1 MATTKRNIAEQG
13 TNLVGTENY
22 EHYRR
27 EHQLADFTRTRL
39 GQGIQPGALAPD
51 FTLQSAS
58 GGQVRLSDLRGRP
71 VVLHFGSL
79 T

>member
-1 MATTKRNIAEQG
+1 MAMVRQGVAEQG
-13 TNLVGTENY
+13 PNLVGTENY

-39 GQGIQPGALAPD
+39 GQGILPGELAPD
-51 FTLQSAS
+51 FTLESAS
-58 GGQVRLSDLRGRP
+58 GEQVRLSELRGRP

>member
-1 MATTKRNIAEQG
+1 MVRQGVAEQEP
-13 TNLVGTENY
+13 NLVGTENY

-51 FTLQSAS
+51 FALEAAI
-58 GGQVRLSDLRGRP
+58 GGQVVLTDLRGRP

>member
-1 MATTKRNIAEQG
+1 MVRQGVTEQEP
-13 TNLVGTENY
+13 NLVGTENY

-27 EHQLADFTRTRL
+27 EHQLADFIRTRL

-51 FTLQSAS
+51 FALESAN
-58 GGQVRLSDLRGRP
+58 GGQVGLRGLRGRP

>member
-1 MATTKRNIAEQG
+1 MARTKPNFAEQG

-39 GQGIQPGALAPD
+39 GQGVQPGELAPD
-51 FTLQSAS
+51 FAMEAS
-58 GGQVRLSDLRGRP
+58 SGERIRLSDLRGRP

>member
-1 MATTKRNIAEQG
+1 MATTKPHIAEQSP
-13 TNLVGTENY
+13 NMVGTENY

-39 GQGIQPGALAPD
+39 GQGIQPGELVPD
-51 FTLQSAS
+51 FALEAAS
-58 GGQVRLSDLRGRP
+58 GERVRLSDLRGRP

>member
-1 MATTKRNIAEQG
+1 MVRSTISEQG
-13 TNLVGTENY
+13 PNLVGTENY

-27 EHQLADFTRTRL
+27 EHQLADFTRTQL
-39 GQGIQPGALAPD
+39 GQGILPGEIAPD
-51 FTLQSAS
+51 FALESAS
-58 GGQVRLSDLRGRP
+58 GERVRLSELRGRP